1 MLRATVAL
9 TLALAGSVVAGAA
22 GPQVA
27 AGSLANFKDQQ
38 TWTGVDPA
46 TGQPER
52 GLGLIIAGRGGST
65 RLAFLARGRGTSTT
79 ARVQVLR
86 TPSANPAARPPI
98 VIRFTLDPG
107 TPDQR
112 VIDLSARV
120 TIFPPGPGV
129 PPESAAAPLS
139 AADVEDT
146 VSSSGIRRATC
157 FCISA
162 KPYQRRTSGL
172 RHQGAAATSS
182 TRSRVIG

>member
-22 GPQVA
+22 GPQVS

-52 GLGLIIAGRGGST
+52 GLGLVIAGRGGST
-65 RLAFLARGRGTSTT
+65 RLAFLSTGRGTQTT

-86 TPSANPAARPPI
+86 TPSANPTSRPPI

-107 TPDQR
+107 TPEQR
-112 VIDLSARV
+112 VIDLSSRV

-129 PPESAAAPLS
+129 PPESASAPLS
-139 AADVEDT
+139 AADIEALVAAKAVD
-146 VSSSGIRRATC
+146 VQLLDVGGPLSPGQLDAIRAWA
-157 FCISA
+157 SA
-162 KPYQRRTSGL
+162 SRTGRR
-172 RHQGAAATSS
+172 GAP
-182 TRSRVIG
+182 